1 MQGNYCDTCSLI
13 DRAVFDAGIG
23 YPEDIVFGH
32 EDWDFALT
40 LAAHGVE
47 GEPARQPTLR
57 YRKHGFTRSDAV
69 EYSRDSFHQGIPAR
83 HPDLFGTGD
92 PAARH
97 GRYWAPAVD
106 IKAYWAPAL
115 SIVLSAPIDLA
126 EERGSALLGGLERQ
140 TCRDFEV
147 VLECPA
153 LPARTPRTPLRRIPP
168 GLCAGTVARLQESLG
183 IARGR
188 YLLVAGEEL
197 AGMVQEQ
204 GFVERLFRTML
215 GRPILEAVA
224 FTDAGE
230 HGHIPHRLV
239 TADQVTAPA
248 HALLWDISAQRKLP
262 ERLKLEEGFEIESL
276 ASAMSVHG
284 VELQWRHAS
293 VSGSTDPPSRSSQPM
308 KANPRGDW
316 LDLSDGS
323 SDVDPHRASELA
335 KIHEAEPA
343 IPALPWN
350 EIRRWLGFQS
360 WTPPETDLLT
370 RHREL
375 GSERRV
381 VRRGE
386 KPAPGYELEFH
397 LGAIQ
402 RFAPPGTVRLV
413 KDRDGALRTVPRG
426 SPRGEE
432 EELGHLEQAALPLL
446 ISLERAELPDGSVT
460 LVASERD
467 PVRSVAVRLEHLGYI
482 ESYPNEPVF
491 PSDARLEG
499 HGRVGLL
506 RCLDPLARRHFYR
519 VVGAGSAAAAG
530 QELVGELGALHL
542 TAEPGSIVVRI
553 DPSGRVGTDL
563 YRPRRM
569 EPSFRRLVR
578 WAGAPAGWRGFGR
591 VQGRARAVARRSVDA
606 ALIATRRGANHYGAA
621 KDNDRLGGET
631 VVGYL
636 YPEDG
641 PGRLELFAAIHPVTG
656 DQLLT
661 LHRMEAADMGYGRA
675 VSLGFV
681 LDQALVTG
689 THAMRRVAV
698 PWASHFGLEVRRS

>member
-1 MQGNYCDTCSLI
+1 MGGNYCDTCSLI
-13 DRAVFDAGIG
+13 DRAVFDAGIR

-40 LAAHGVE
+40 LAARGVR
-47 GEPARQPTLR
+47 GEPARQSTLR

-69 EYSRDSFHQGIPAR
+69 EYARDSFHQGIPAR

-106 IKAYWAPAL
+106 IKARWAPAL
-115 SIVLSAPIDLA
+115 SIVLAAPVDLA
-126 EERGSALLGGLERQ
+126 EENGRALLEGLERQ

-147 VLECPA
+147 VLECPR
-153 LPARTPRTPLRRIPP
+153 LPAQTPRTPLRRIPP
-168 GLCAGTVARLQESLG
+168 GLCAGTVARLREGMG

-188 YLLVAGEEL
+188 YLLVASEGL
-197 AGMVQEQ
+197 AGMAEEQ

-215 GRPILEAVA
+215 ARPILEAIA

-230 HGHIPHRLV
+230 HGHIPHRLL
-239 TADQVTAPA
+239 ASDQVSNPA
-248 HALLWDISAQRKLP
+248 HALLWELSAQRKLP
-262 ERLKLEEGFEIESL
+262 ARLKLEEGLEIESL

-284 VELQWRHAS
+284 VKLQWRHAS
-293 VSGSTDPPSRSSQPM
+293 IAGADPALRSPRPM
-308 KANPRGDW
+308 TLDPGGDW
-316 LDLSDGS
+316 LDLAKDEG
-323 SDVDPHRASELA
+323 DTDPHRAGELA
-335 KIHEAEPA
+335 KIHKADPA
-343 IPALPWN
+343 VPALPWN

-397 LGAIQ
+397 LGAIH

-413 KDRDGALRTVPRG
+413 KEQDGAPRTVPRG

-446 ISLERAELPDGSVT
+446 VSLERAELPDGSVT

-467 PVRSVAVRLEHLGYI
+467 PVRSAALRLEHLGYI

-491 PSDARLEG
+491 PPDARLEG

-506 RCLDPLARRHFYR
+506 RCLDPLARRHFYCVAR
-519 VVGAGSAAAAG
+519 ARDAAAVG
-530 QELVGELGALHL
+530 QKLVGELGALHL
-542 TAEPGSIVVRI
+542 TAEPGSIAVRI
-553 DPSGRVGTDL
+553 DPPGRVGTDL
-563 YRPRRM
+563 YCPQHKG
-569 EPSFRRLVR
+569 PSLRRLAR

-591 VQGRARAVARRSVDA
+591 VQGRARALARRSMDA
-606 ALIATRRGANHYGAA
+606 TLIATRRRTARYEVTQ
-621 KDNDRLGGET
+621 DNDRLGGGT

-636 YPEDG
+636 YPQDG

-661 LHRMEAADMGYGRA
+661 LHRMEAADMGYGKA

-681 LDQALVTG
+681 LEQALATG

-698 PWASHFGLEVRRS
+698 PWASHFGLKVRTP